1 LQRDA
6 GGAVEAASH
15 AGAVDKAGGDGADLR
30 LARSGVVEHGKRR
43 RALSEFLG
51 HGEKDVS

>member
-1 LQRDA
+1 
-6 GGAVEAASH
+6 VEAASH
-15 AGAVDKAGGDGADLR
+15 AGAVDEAGGDGADLR

-43 RALSEFLG
+43 RALGEFLG